1 MRLIARMLQ
10 ALERFTTP
18 QTSAAP
24 TETEILYVAE
34 ACSAIND
41 AAPAVSPDKPSS
53 QVKNEQ
59 QVTIHLAYAG
69 EDAKYL
75 RVKVA
80 GKTYKV
86 AKSRIQYV
94 RHGDDVM
101 VTMTHKY
108 AASRPEL
115 VGQQ

>member
-1 MRLIARMLQ
+1 MKLIAKILQ

-34 ACSAIND
+34 ACPTRND
-41 AAPAVSPDKPSS
+41 VATAVSPDKSSS
-53 QVKNEQ
+53 QVKDEQ
-59 QVTIHLAYAG
+59 QVTMHLAFAG
-69 EDAKYL
+69 EDVKYL
-75 RVKVA
+75 KVKVA

-101 VTMTHKY
+101 VTMTRKY

>member
-1 MRLIARMLQ
+1 MKLVARMLQ
-10 ALERFTTP
+10 ALERFT
-18 QTSAAP
+18 AP
-24 TETEILYVAE
+24 PEKEVQHIAE
-34 ACSAIND
+34 ACPAIND
-41 AAPAVSPDKPSS
+41 VVPAISPDKSSS
-53 QVKNEQ
+53 QVKDEQ
-59 QVTIHLAYAG
+59 LVTMQLAYAG

-75 RVKVA
+75 KVITA

-101 VTMTHKY
+101 VTMTRKY

-115 VGQQ
+115 VAQ